1 MVAVNAVCA
10 ETDEKAA
17 RLRASAEASFK
28 RMQRGVVGTVP
39 SVEESIEELGDIPE
53 PTPATLDPDE
63 WPRAISGSPE
73 TLAGLLEQLTDR
85 VGVDEV
91 MIQDVIADH
100 DDTLRSHEL
109 LAEGVGLTD
118 R

>member
-1 MVAVNAVCA
+1 
-10 ETDEKAA
+10 
-17 RLRASAEASFK
+17 
-28 RMQRGVVGTVP
+28 MQRGVVGTIP
-39 SVEESIEELGDIPE
+39 SVDESIEELGSVPE
-53 PTPATLDPDE
+53 PTPARLDPDE

-91 MIQDVIADH
+91 MIQHVVADH
-100 DDTLRSHEL
+100 EDALRSHEL
-109 LAEGVGLTD
+109 LAEGVGLTA